1 MLDMIDPSG
10 AKIKLARETWEKH
23 VLDPLTGHP
32 EPRGYEKCVKW
43 TVESPGLIVQSS
55 RVPTAKVYLKL
66 GVVPIQPRLYLKVPV
81 NFYDDKYGE
90 VSTVMLTRSEDLFQG
105 STGIG
110 GIIYGRLK

>member
-1 MLDMIDPSG
+1 MFG
-10 AKIKLARETWEKH
+10 NF
-23 VLDPLTGHP
+23 VLECSFPAWRIVIGNQP
-32 EPRGYEKCVKW
+32 E
-43 TVESPGLIVQSS
+43 Q
-55 RVPTAKVYLKL
+55 VPTAKVYLKL

-105 STGIG
+105 TTGIG